1 MYLKR
6 ISAWGFKS
14 FADKTD
20 IDLNKGIIGIV
31 GPNGSGKSNIVD
43 AVKWVLGE
51 QRVKSLRATNKM
63 SDVIFSGS
71 KSRESHTKA
80 SVALTFNND
89 DHYLNCEF
97 NELEVK
103 RVLYNNGDN
112 EYYLNGNKVRLKDI
126 TDLFI
131 DSGAGKET
139 FNIIS
144 QGEVQDI
151 INANPIE
158 KRVVFEEAAGVLKY
172 KKRKE
177 ESLRKLEKTT
187 DNLSRIDLIINELK
201 ESIEPL
207 KMQSEIATK
216 YLNYKKELE
225 SIEISLITNDIT
237 VINNDYEKLNQA
249 KEALENQLLVIDTTN
264 KKDSSKIEKLKLDS
278 LKLDEKITSLNEKLL
293 KLTDEVAKLESEKQI
308 ALERK
313 KYQVEDIKLENN
325 ITSLKEAE
333 LVLKNNIELITKDLD
348 ILNAELESLNK
359 RKYNIDL
366 ELRTLKEKR
375 ALLLTNYND
384 DTKIINDYKSK
395 IAILEANLE
404 QDMGISYAAKNTLN
418 NPRLKGIH
426 NVLIKLLKIANEYS
440 LAIETSLG
448 FNQNVIVIDNEL
460 RAKEAINYLKENSL
474 GRATFLPLNIIKP
487 RYVEADILA
496 RVKEIAGFIG
506 TGDSLVTNDAIYDN
520 IVKNQL
526 GNVLVVKDIDALNLI
541 GKIIN
546 YRYKIVSLDGEVLN
560 TGGSITGGKNK
571 ANNGLASLRNEL
583 ITTKNLLEERLLRI
597 NAVEKEIKTTNEEIA
612 IVDDQSSKIG
622 KDLMALED
630 KLLNKQ
636 NNLHSEEKLYD
647 QKQNEINGTNN
658 IINKSLDKEIES
670 ILKIYYDKVKDKDL
684 VEKDLI
690 SDKKIKFNLTNQIE
704 EEEHSFKEFNS
715 EYNKYQ
721 NNLKDIEVSM
731 AKLDIKLNNL
741 LAILNE
747 NYQMTYEKAKEIY
760 YLDMEIDIARS
771 KVNNLKQ
778 EIRSLGEV
786 NIGAIN
792 EYERIGKR
800 YNFLKNQADDL
811 QTSIANLQS
820 IILEMD
826 EIMVA
831 KFKTTFDKV
840 NLEFD
845 RIYKLLFKGGKGYL
859 KLTDEDN
866 ILTTGVDIVAS
877 PPGKKLNSMGL
888 LSGGEK
894 ALTALSL
901 LFAILNVKPAPF
913 CILDEVEDALDDA
926 NVDIFGRYINSIKNN
941 TQFIIITHKKRTMEY
956 ADVLYGITMQESGVS
971 KLVSVKL
978 DNI

>member
-6 ISAWGFKS
+6 ISTWGFKS

-51 QRVKSLRATNKM
+51 QRVRSLRATNKM

-71 KSRESHTKA
+71 KSRDPQTKA
-80 SVALTFNND
+80 SVSLTFNND
-89 DHYLNCEF
+89 DLYLNCDFKEI
-97 NELEVK
+97 EVK

-112 EYYLNGNKVRLKDI
+112 EYYLNGSKVRLKDI

-139 FNIIS
+139 FNIIN
-144 QGEVQDI
+144 QGEVQDV
-151 INANPIE
+151 INANPID
-158 KRVVFEEAAGVLKY
+158 RRTVFEEAAGVLKY

-187 DNLSRIDLIINELK
+187 DNLSRIALIINELND
-201 ESIEPL
+201 SINPL
-207 KMQSEIATK
+207 KLQSEIATK

-225 SIEISLITNDIT
+225 NIEISLITNDIT
-237 VINNDYEKLNQA
+237 AINNDYEKLTKD
-249 KEALENQLLVIDTTN
+249 KEMLENQLLIIDTTN
-264 KKDSSKIEKLKLDS
+264 KKDSSKIEKLKLEA
-278 LKLDEKITSLNEKLL
+278 LKLDEKIALLNEKLL

-325 ITSLKEAE
+325 ITNLKETE
-333 LVLKNNIELITKDLD
+333 LVLKNNIELITKDVD
-348 ILNAELESLNK
+348 ILNEELEALNK
-359 RKYNIDL
+359 KKYYTDL
-366 ELRTLKEKR
+366 ELRTLKENR
-375 ALLLTNYND
+375 TLLLNNYND
-384 DTKIINDYKSK
+384 NTKIINDYKSK

-404 QDMGISYAAKNTLN
+404 QDMGISYAAKNILN
-418 NPRLKGIH
+418 NPHLKGIH
-426 NVLIKLLKIANEYS
+426 NVLIKLLQIPSEYS
-440 LAIETSLG
+440 LAVETSLG

-474 GRATFLPLNIIKP
+474 GRATFFPLNIIKP
-487 RYVEADILA
+487 RYVEEDVLERIKL
-496 RVKEIAGFIG
+496 VNGFIG
-506 TGDSLVTNDAIYDN
+506 TGDSLVSNDQAYDN

-526 GNVLVVKDIDALNLI
+526 GNVLIVKDIDTLNLV
-541 GKIIN
+541 GKIIS

-583 ITTKNLLEERLLRI
+583 MITKNLLAEKEQNI
-597 NAVEKEIKTTNEEIA
+597 TNIEKEIKEANEKIA
-612 IVDDQSSKIG
+612 MVDEQSLNINKE
-622 KDLMALED
+622 LMILEE
-630 KLLNKQ
+630 KLNTKQ
-636 NNLHSEEKLYD
+636 NSLHNEEKLYQ
-647 QKQNEINGTNN
+647 QKQNEISGTNN
-658 IINKSLDKEIES
+658 VINKSLDKEIEN
-670 ILKIYYDKVKDKDL
+670 ILKTYYDKVKDKEL
-684 VEKDLI
+684 SEKELI
-690 SDKKIKFNLTNQIE
+690 SNKKLKANLTSQIE
-704 EEEHSFKEFNS
+704 EEEHSFKEFNT

-721 NNLKDIEVSM
+721 NNLKDIEVNI

-741 LAILNE
+741 LSNLNE
-747 NYQMTYEKAKEIY
+747 NYQLTYEKAKDNY
-760 YLDMEIDIARS
+760 TLDMEIDLARL

-778 EIRSLGEV
+778 EIKSLGEV
-786 NIGAIN
+786 NIGSIS
-792 EYERIGKR
+792 EYERISKR
-800 YNFLKNQADDL
+800 YNFLKTQAEDL
-811 QTSIANLQS
+811 QTSINNLQS
-820 IILEMD
+820 IIFEMD
-826 EIMVA
+826 EIMITR
-831 KFKTTFDKV
+831 FKTTFDKV

-859 KLTDEDN
+859 KLTDEEN

-877 PPGKKLNSMGL
+877 PPGKKLSHIGL

-926 NVDIFGRYINSIKNN
+926 NVDVFGKYINAIKNN

-956 ADVLYGITMQESGVS
+956 ADALYGITMQESGVS

-978 DNI
+978 DNL